1 MSSHLAWAMVC
12 RLFASGKPVLRAT
25 LTPGELAVIEALGR
39 AIKPATTDQSFVL
52 CPACMQ
58 HRVQVWGNGQG
69 GRAGRCPE
77 CGLVEIEADDGKALM
92 LDETWFQQKLRLAL
106 EIESRD
112 APISI
117 ADGVWRLG
125 DARRAPVVLARDV
138 MRVWRE
144 PTLLDRVRVVGSD
157 VRLIA
162 PRPFDSSATPFG
174 AGVQWLV
181 LDERFAFYGG
191 GISFIDGG
199 AMADPTLASDP
210 ATPVHGPFSA
220 DFRWVTLDGETA
232 PIRCTDAQA
241 AIFRALWSFKGV
253 EVTAEQIMRRAGL
266 DSDKPIDLFK
276 AKAHAEAKRTYQ
288 TLVVT
293 QQRAGLYAMPCASS
307 KASATPPQINKVQQ
321 KEAAMK

>member
-1 MSSHLAWAMVC
+1 MVC
-12 RLFASGKPVLRAT
+12 RLFASGKPVLRAM

-39 AIKPATTDQSFVL
+39 AIKPAATDQSFVL
-52 CPACMQ
+52 CPECMQ

-69 GRAGRCPE
+69 GRVGRCPE
-77 CGLVEIEADDGKALM
+77 CGPVEIEANDGKALM

-138 MRVWRE
+138 MRIWRE
-144 PTLLDRVRVVGSD
+144 PSLLDRVRVAGSD

-162 PRPFDSSATPFG
+162 PRPFESSVTPFG

-181 LDERFAFYGG
+181 LEERFAFYGG
-191 GISFIDGG
+191 GISFIEMGVVEPESIQ
-199 AMADPTLASDP
+199 AMPDADPTI
-210 ATPVHGPFSA
+210 PVHGPFSA
-220 DFRWVTLDGETA
+220 DFRWVTLPQEST
-232 PIRCTDAQA
+232 PIPCTEAQA
-241 AIFRALWSFKGV
+241 AVFRALWSFQGE
-253 EVTAEQIMRRAGL
+253 EVSAERVMARAQL
-266 DSDKPIDLFK
+266 QSPKPSDVFK
-276 AKAHAEAKRTYQ
+276 SKAHAEAKHAYQ

-293 QQRAGLYAMPCASS
+293 QQRAGLYAMPCAR
-307 KASATPPQINKVQQ
+307 Q
-321 KEAAMK
+321 KGV